1 MPENNF
7 DKKSVYCTFFV
18 PCLNEEKNIIRTI
31 NNIIKSVESCGME
44 SYEILINDDG
54 SDDDSYFFVENYIK
68 ENPEVPITVNS
79 NKVVMGLGFGFA
91 ECSYIAKG
99 KYYMMI
105 SGDGQISN
113 QAIESVLLELGKA
126 DMIIPYWGNKDPRGT
141 PRAILS
147 YLFTLIV
154 NLFSGEKLKYYNGNV
169 GHLRKNV
176 MRWHSETYGF
186 AYQAEIITRLLLETA
201 AKYIEVPVQFFD
213 RKEGVANAFKLQNIL
228 SIIHSLINILLRRI
242 RQFLFH

>member
-7 DKKSVYCTFFV
+7 DKESVYCTFFV

-54 SDDDSYFFVENYIK
+54 SDDDSYFF
-68 ENPEVPITVNS
+68 TVNS

-105 SGDGQISN
+105 SGDGSISN
-113 QAIESVLLELGKA
+113 QAIESVLLELGRA
-126 DMIIPYWGNKDPRGT
+126 DVIIPYWGNKDPRSI

-147 YLFTLIV
+147 YLFTSIV
-154 NLFSGEKLKYYNGNV
+154 NLLSGEKIKYYNGNV
-169 GHLRKNV
+169 GHIRENV

-186 AYQAEIITRLLLETA
+186 AYQAEIITRLLLETDA
-201 AKYIEVPVQFFD
+201 TYIEVPVLFFD
-213 RKEGVANAFKLQNIL
+213 RKEGVSNAFKLTNIL
-228 SIIHSLINILLRRI
+228 SIIYSLMNIALRRI
-242 RQFLFH
+242 RHLLFY

>member
-54 SDDDSYFFVENYIK
+54 SDDDSYFVVENYIK

-105 SGDGQISN
+105 SGDGSISN
-113 QAIESVLLELGKA
+113 QAIESVLLELGRA
-126 DMIIPYWGNKDPRGT
+126 DVIIPYWGNKDPRRI

-147 YLFTLIV
+147 YLFTSIV
-154 NLFSGEKLKYYNGNV
+154 NLLSGEKIKYYNGNV
-169 GHLRKNV
+169 GHIRKNV

-186 AYQAEIITRLLLETA
+186 AYQAEIITRLLLETDA
-201 AKYIEVPVQFFD
+201 TYIEVPVQFFD
-213 RKEGVANAFKLQNIL
+213 RKEGVSNAFKLQNIL
-228 SIIHSLINILLRRI
+228 SIAHSLINILLRRI
-242 RQFLFH
+242 RQFLFY